1 MRLSRPSLIAVV
13 LIGAAL
19 PAACSSSPT
28 PEPLPTSFVV
38 AVPTIPGAGG
48 CRGVGLT
55 GASLAGDQNDSHV
68 TWLDTSV
75 GRHEIVWPPG
85 FTARFY
91 RFDSPFE
98 ILDANGLVV
107 YRRGDSIIGGCV
119 AGPNN
124 DPASILLID
133 PAYP

>member
-1 MRLSRPSLIAVV
+1 MRRSRLWLIAAV

-19 PAACSSSPT
+19 LVACSSSPT
-28 PEPLPTSFVV
+28 PEPVPTSFVV
-38 AVPTIPGAGG
+38 VVPTIPGAGG

-55 GASLAGDQNDSHV
+55 GASLAGDKNDPHV
-68 TWLDTSV
+68 TWLDTPV

-85 FTARFY
+85 YTARFY
-91 RFDSPFE
+91 RLDSPFE
-98 ILDANGLVV
+98 ILDANGRVV
-107 YRRGDSIIGGCV
+107 YRRGDWISGGCV
-119 AGPNN
+119 AGPSN

>member
-1 MRLSRPSLIAVV
+1 MRRSRLWLIAAV

-19 PAACSSSPT
+19 LVACSSSPT

-38 AVPTIPGAGG
+38 AVPTVPRAGG
-48 CRGVGLT
+48 CRGIGLS
-55 GASLAGDQNDSHV
+55 GASLAGDQNDPRV

-75 GRHEIVWPPG
+75 GRSEIVWPPG

-107 YRRGDSIIGGCV
+107 YRRGDTISGGCV
-119 AGPNN
+119 AGSNN
-124 DPASILLID
+124 DPASVLLID